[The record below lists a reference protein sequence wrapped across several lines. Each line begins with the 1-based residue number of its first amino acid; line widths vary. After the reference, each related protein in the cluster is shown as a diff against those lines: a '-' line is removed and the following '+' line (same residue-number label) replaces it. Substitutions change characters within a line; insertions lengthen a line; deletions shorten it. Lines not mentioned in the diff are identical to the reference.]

1 MLKRLVQV
9 SFIVAVIM
17 VTAVVAVNLKHK
29 GTATDPYRA
38 FSVFA
43 KVYNIVKARYV
54 EPVDESFLMEGAFR
68 GAVESV
74 FDQNSYI
81 PAGLMG
87 KLQERLTRSGSVGI
101 RVIKRNGYA
110 QVVHVVPDSEAA
122 RQGITPGTIIQ
133 KINGQYTWDLP
144 LFAIRALLK
153 GTVDEAVTI
162 TYYAMEKGEDVDIDL
177 HFAEITEPP
186 FREIR
191 LGETDALQVLAFSPE
206 LLKRASELATEQ
218 NRLVLD
224 LRYCQDDHYT
234 DMLRLAAAI
243 RGKQALATKRRKNDS
258 ETLTASPGD
267 VHMPVPVVLLT
278 SSYTMN
284 AADVLANLLQGQEN
298 VTLMGTPTSGK
309 AFSSEVFELEN
320 RAYVELATVFYEPS
334 QKDGR
339 KPDIRSYI
347 DDSELAPKLESFF
360 KELKET
366 DDSKTAA

>member
-1 MLKRLVQV
+1 MLKRLIQV
-9 SFIVAVIM
+9 SLIAAVVM

-81 PAGLMG
+81 PDGLMG

-110 QVVHVVPDSEAA
+110 QVVHVVPDSEAD
-122 RQGITPGTIIQ
+122 RQGIIPGTIIQ

-153 GTVDEAVTI
+153 GSVGETLTV
-162 TYYAMEKGEDVDIDL
+162 TYYAMEKGEDVDTDL
-177 HFAEITEPP
+177 HFAEISEPP

-191 LGETDALQVLAFSPE
+191 LGTTDVLQVLAFSPE
-206 LLKRASELATEQ
+206 LLKRAGDMASQ
-218 NRLVLD
+218 QGKLVLD
-224 LRYCQDDHYT
+224 LRYTQDDHYT

-243 RGKQALATKRRKNDS
+243 KGKQALATQRRKNDS
-258 ETLTASPGD
+258 EALTASPGD
-267 VHMPVPVVLLT
+267 VRIPVPVVLLT

-309 AFSSEVFELEN
+309 AFSCELFELEN
-320 RAYVELATVFYEPS
+320 GAYVELATVFYEPS
-334 QKDGR
+334 EKDGR